1 MCRAALCFGWALAAL
16 RLTAQDGWKYG
27 ISVVECTDP
36 TTFLRAVRAPSSRGP
51 SHVACWTAAGARRS
65 CALPC
70 TLPHAPVSLLASI
83 VVIDYEDRRYR
94 HYHSDGLQTSMLL
107 RAAESS
113 QHCHEGHCTVN
124 GTALAPL
131 CRRRASC
138 SSCGC

>member
-51 SHVACWTAAGARRS
+51 SHVACFAAAGCPPLLRSALCSSAR
-65 CALPC
+65 A
-70 TLPHAPVSLLASI
+70 SLL
-83 VVIDYEDRRYR
+83 VGVHRRHRLRGPSLHYR
-94 HYHSDGLQTSMLL
+94 RYHSDGLQTSMLL

-113 QHCHEGHCTVN
+113 QH
-124 GTALAPL
+124 
-131 CRRRASC
+131 
-138 SSCGC
+138 